1 LVELF
6 TIYPLILFDLFR
18 TNQKADKFFHIG
30 KLPNQGKSVDFLR
43 KEVKNF
49 RLPVWTL
56 PEAGRQNY
64 IFFWR

>member
-1 LVELF
+1 
-6 TIYPLILFDLFR
+6 LFDLFR